1 MTPLCSGTCRLPI
14 SVFTHF
20 SGPGRSSC
28 RNALLVFGSA
38 KLDVG
43 AIELSFASK
52 VLKQHLMQPI
62 SVCCSLVAP
71 YTEPFVFFG
80 FFLVRLFH
88 HASCNSDGSRW
99 LKNVSGNA
107 VSIAKQHV
115 TRFMVAF

>member
-20 SGPGRSSC
+20 SGPRRSSC

-80 FFLVRLFH
+80 FFLF
-88 HASCNSDGSRW
+88 NSFIMLLAIATGADG
-99 LKNVSGNA
+99 LK
-107 VSIAKQHV
+107 
-115 TRFMVAF
+115 T